1 MKLKSKKIILA
12 LLLTLIIMP
21 TTTLAKET
29 DDNFKV
35 ISVSEKYYKTIS
47 SSNNLSLTNT
57 RVESIE
63 ISKEEYDNVSDNIQ
77 TRGTGGTETTYKKL
91 TTTILSNGSLYR
103 YKTVLN
109 WKQFPAV
116 RSYDNIGIGHYAS
129 VTYNSSLNFSQS
141 YCLTNGTCKTL
152 TTYYPQYFS
161 TGVGATFKVPE
172 GDLTSLSQTLFYD
185 VRKNTTATVLSQAA
199 YGDYSHATD
208 SVSLSQAQ
216 SFSVGTSG
224 IQFTNGVGNYYDDI
238 QPATATWSGSW

>member
-1 MKLKSKKIILA
+1 MKEKTKKIILA
-12 LLLTLIIMP
+12 LLLALIIMP
-21 TTTLAKET
+21 TTTFAKET
-29 DDNFKV
+29 DDNFEV
-35 ISVSEKYYKTIS
+35 ISVSEKYYKTINN
-47 SSNNLSLTNT
+47 SNGLELTNNMKT
-57 RVESIE
+57 ESIE
-63 ISKEEYDNVSDNIQ
+63 VSKDEYENSGNMQ

-152 TTYYPQYFS
+152 TAYYPQYFS

-172 GDLTSLSQTLFYD
+172 GSLTSLSQTLFYD
-185 VRKNTTATVLSQAA
+185 VRKNTTATIISQAA

-208 SVSLSQAQ
+208 SVNLSQAQ

-224 IQFTNGVGNYYDDI
+224 IQFSNGVGNYYDDI
-238 QPATATWSGSW
+238 QPAVATWSGSW